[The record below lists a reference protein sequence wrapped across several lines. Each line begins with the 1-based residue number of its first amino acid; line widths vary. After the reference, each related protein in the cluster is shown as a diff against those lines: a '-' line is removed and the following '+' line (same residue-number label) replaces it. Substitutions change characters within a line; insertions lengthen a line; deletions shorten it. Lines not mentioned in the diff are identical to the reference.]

1 MAESADATDL
11 KSVGSDT
18 VRVRPPLAPQDV
30 IAWNLRKSRDRN
42 DIFIYKETMFFT
54 RQQLEE
60 IEDKSLASHGMRSR
74 DSKGRAYLDSEP
86 DYRTSFQRD
95 RDRILHTTAFRR
107 LEYKTQVFINFEGDY
122 FRTRLTHTLEVAQ
135 IGRTLARALGA
146 NEDLVEAI
154 CLAHDLGHSP
164 FGHSGEIALS
174 KLMKD
179 FGGFDHNRQSLRIV
193 TELEQRY
200 PEFPGLNLTWEV
212 REGMVKHESEYDIS
226 DARDFSP
233 ELRGNL
239 ETQIANVAD
248 ELAYTTHDLDDG
260 LRSGMISPQM
270 LEGIALWEV
279 LRETY
284 NWRGPSLDEMDR
296 HRMIRQL
303 VGLMVSDM
311 LSATDARIRESKA
324 RTALDIQKLKY
335 NLIGYS
341 EDMHRRNRE
350 LKDFLYKKL
359 YRHYRVVRMSVKAER
374 LISDMFHAYC
384 AESAMLPEHVQRTI
398 EKRGIE
404 RTICDYIAG
413 MTDRYA
419 IEEHQKLFNP
429 QERP

>member
-1 MAESADATDL
+1 
-11 KSVGSDT
+11 
-18 VRVRPPLAPQDV
+18 
-30 IAWNLRKSRDRN
+30 
-42 DIFIYKETMFFT
+42 MFFT

-60 IEDKSLASHGMRSR
+60 IEDKSLAPYGARSK
-74 DSKGRAYLDSEP
+74 DSKGRAYLDNEP
-86 DYRTSFQRD
+86 DYRTAFQRD

-122 FRTRLTHTLEVAQ
+122 FRTRLTHTLEVSQ
-135 IGRTLARALGA
+135 IGRTIARALGG
-146 NEDLVEAI
+146 NEDLVETI

-164 FGHSGEIALS
+164 FGHSGEVSLAR
-174 KLMKD
+174 LMKD

-233 ELRGNL
+233 DLRGNL

-260 LRSGMISPQM
+260 LRSGMITPQI
-270 LEGIALWEV
+270 LDGIALWEI
-279 LRETY
+279 LRETF
-284 NWRGPSLDEMDR
+284 NWHGLVLDDMER
-296 HRMIRQL
+296 HRMIRHL
-303 VGLMVSDM
+303 VGIMVTNMIES
-311 LSATDARIRESKA
+311 TDSRLKESKA
-324 RTALDIQKLKY
+324 KSALDIQKLKQ
-335 NLIGYS
+335 NVIGYS
-341 EDMHRRNRE
+341 EDMQRRNRE

-359 YRHYRVVRMSVKAER
+359 YRHYRVSRMQIKAER
-374 LISDMFHAYC
+374 LITDLFNAYRS
-384 AESAMLPEHVQRTI
+384 EPSMLPDHIQKFI
-398 EKRGIE
+398 EKRGLE

-419 IEEHQKLFNP
+419 IEEHQKLFNFLEKP
-429 QERP
+429 